1 MRVEKARLLRQFED
15 MAWLRNEHVARVS
28 LALVLCTWK
37 RGEVERSADQTRKQQ
52 ENQRRAPKKTE
63 SILIQDIV

>member
-15 MAWLRNEHVARVS
+15 MVWSWNEHVARVS

-37 RGEVERSADQTRKQQ
+37 CEDVERSAEQIRKEQTNEQ
-52 ENQRRAPKKTE
+52 RAPKRTE
-63 SILIQDIV
+63 SLLIQDIV